1 MFQNIFISKK
11 FKPKTMLTYLEYI
24 MGGYLSYYASSK
36 SEPASYKLLVTEP
49 SNPKEVS
56 DNSDNND
63 NIKCETNVQDLTT
76 QIIEEHITKTE
87 EIVTQINELIDSIES
102 NQSIEEV
109 KLDEKEQEQEEQQEQ
124 EEEQEKEEQNKEK
137 QQGQE
142 EQQQTEEEI
151 KKPEE
156 SHQET
161 FVEKKIEIDPVEVN
175 KSADVTKKNKKKK
188 KKKH

>member
-1 MFQNIFISKK
+1 
-11 FKPKTMLTYLEYI
+11 
-24 MGGYLSYYASSK
+24 MGGYLSYYASST

-49 SNPKEVS
+49 SNPKEAS

-87 EIVTQINELIDSIES
+87 EIVTQINELIESIES
-102 NQSIEEV
+102 KQSIEEV
-109 KLDEKEQEQEEQQEQ
+109 KLDEKLQAK